1 MRGKVRPMALQGEQ
15 EKIFRTLRLTE
26 LPRRRYLEF
35 LIGLFKT
42 LEVLIFKG
50 LQVLDLYR
58 PQKSIVGIPSL
69 ATQSFTLLQALV
81 YNGTQDE
88 VLGFRPRRLFHRVLR
103 GLPDLE
109 AFERVRFQFALNDTT
124 VRSIE
129 TSTETRGY
137 VNLQLPWQMPAN
149 TPGKAAWLRLIPS
162 GVDTMLGTIKLGDY
176 EIYSSP
182 IFYLNDKVK
191 WIIFSDIDDTI
202 KDSNIA
208 ETTGVKAILSAIFKG
223 HYYTYQPID
232 GMAELYQ
239 QLVAQGA
246 LIVYVTSTPYQLAP
260 FLLKFLRQAGFPDGP
275 VFPRWLGYGKFG
287 HKFRIISKVMAHTTT
302 QKCFLIGDSGEQ
314 DLPIYRRLAETPEFR
329 DKVAKV
335 LIRHV
340 PGSPLPKDLHDRE
353 LIYHSLEE
361 LKTELARVIS

>member
-1 MRGKVRPMALQGEQ
+1 MRPMALQGEQ

-26 LPRRRYLEF
+26 LPRRRALEF

-42 LEVLIFKG
+42 LEVLVFKG
-50 LQVLDLYR
+50 LQLLDLYR
-58 PQKSIVGIPSL
+58 PQKSIIGIPSL
-69 ATQSFTLLQALV
+69 ATQSFTILQALV

-88 VLGFRPRRLFHRVLR
+88 VLGFRPRRLLHRILR

-109 AFERVRFQFALNDTT
+109 AFERVRFQFTLNDTT

-176 EIYSSP
+176 EITSSP
-182 IFYLNDKVK
+182 IFYLNDNVK
-191 WIIFSDIDDTI
+191 WVIFSDIDDTI

-208 ETTGVKAILSAIFKG
+208 ETTGFKAILRAIFKG
-223 HYYTYQPID
+223 HYYTYQPIE

-239 QLVAQGA
+239 ELAAKGA

-260 FLLKFLRQAGFPDGP
+260 FLLKFLRQAGFPEGP

-287 HKFRIISKVMAHTTT
+287 HKWRVISKVMTHVTN
-302 QKCFLIGDSGEQ
+302 QKCFLIGDSGEL
-314 DLPIYRRLAETPEFR
+314 DLPIYRRLAETPEFTQ
-329 DKVAKV
+329 KVAKV

-340 PGSPLPKDLHDRE
+340 PGSPLPQDLHDRE
-353 LIYHSLEE
+353 LIYHSLDE
-361 LKTELARVIS
+361 LKAELTGVIS